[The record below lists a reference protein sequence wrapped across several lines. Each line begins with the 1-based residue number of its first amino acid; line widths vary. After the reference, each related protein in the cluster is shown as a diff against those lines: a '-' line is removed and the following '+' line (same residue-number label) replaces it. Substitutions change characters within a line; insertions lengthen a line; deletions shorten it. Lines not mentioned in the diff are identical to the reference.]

1 MIGEIFV
8 NFSHNYNL
16 GQQIDLNYRDLLYTA
31 GTLGHGVFAM
41 TMLGNNFRE
50 KWKLEKWLRYHP
62 DLYHKWGVGQLF
74 ITLYKLNSK
83 GHKYLKITN
92 NRSTS
97 LNYFSIQ
104 DIALINAYSWENGFF
119 QKWRNIPHPIIET
132 PVGKI
137 GIISPK
143 WGVSKYVQEV
153 ELLISLKSTK
163 QDVLNRIAS
172 GELKI
177 NNEESLFKI
186 QNASCPQ
193 AFTSGRII

>member
-1 MIGEIFV
+1 V
-8 NFSHNYNL
+8 KYSQNFNL
-16 GQQIDLNYRDLLYTA
+16 GQPLDLNYRDLLYAA

-41 TMLGNNFRE
+41 TMLGNNLKE

-62 DLYHKWGVGQLF
+62 DLYYKWGVGQLF

-83 GHKYLKITN
+83 GHKYLRISN

-104 DIALINAYSWENGFF
+104 DIALINAYLWENGFF

-132 PVGKI
+132 PRGKI

-143 WGVSKYVQEV
+143 WGVTKYIQEV
-153 ELLISLKSTK
+153 ESLISLKNTK
-163 QDVLNRIAS
+163 QDILKRIAN

-177 NNEESLFKI
+177 DSEESYLKI
-186 QNASCPQ
+186 QNASCPRS
-193 AFTSGRII
+193 FTSGRFL